1 MSNLPLTAATSL
13 PRSHPYYPALTGM
26 RAVAAYLVFFL
37 HFRPLAQ
44 HVGWADAVISQF
56 YVGVAMFFV
65 LSGFVIATRY
75 QNSVQ
80 LNRAWWSQ
88 YLWRRFARIY
98 PAYFILNGTALYHVY
113 WPLQAATAT
122 NSLSL
127 IFLSQSLLRGFSR
140 TLKFVGIP
148 QGWSLTPEECFYL
161 SAPLLLL
168 AWQRWG
174 RRSAVGFVII
184 AVGTGLGLTYL
195 CKDRP
200 ALHGL
205 FGSYHHLFNF
215 TFFGRVL
222 EFVIGVG
229 LARWW
234 HRRPAQAFTQRWPWL
249 TIGGVLASSAIIIAL
264 AVVNPSTSLDDIYD
278 GPLPARAI
286 FLNNVAFP
294 LAIAL
299 LYAGLLAEAS
309 GLRTLLSTKLMQELG
324 RSSYFFYLLHV
335 GLLSIWWQN
344 TFGWG
349 RHVIWQFLVTMLLA
363 ELGFRLL
370 EEPLRLWLLGHTLS
384 RQRTSHAKGEMAQ
397 DAI

>member
-1 MSNLPLTAATSL
+1 MSTSPLLTTST
-13 PRSHPYYPALTGM
+13 PSRSHAYYPALTGM

-44 HVGWADAVISQF
+44 HEGWSDAVISQF

-80 LNRAWWSQ
+80 LTRAWWGR

-98 PAYFILNGTALYHVY
+98 PVYFILNGTALYHVY
-113 WPLQAATAT
+113 WPLQAATAA

-140 TLKFVGIP
+140 TLKFVGLP

-168 AWQRWG
+168 AGQRWG
-174 RRSAVGFVII
+174 RRSAVGFVAI
-184 AVGTGLGLTYL
+184 VVSTGLALTYL

-222 EFVIGVG
+222 EFVVGVA
-229 LARWW
+229 LAYWW
-234 HRRPAQAFTQRWPWL
+234 QRRPAHTASYGWPWL
-249 TIGGVLASSAIIIAL
+249 TTCGALASSLIVVML
-264 AVVNPSTSLDDIYD
+264 AVVNTSASLETLYD
-278 GPLPARAI
+278 GPLPASAI
-286 FLNNVAFP
+286 FLNNIAFP
-294 LAIAL
+294 IAIAL

-309 GLRTLLSTKLMQELG
+309 WLSRLLSTNILQELG

-335 GLLSIWWQN
+335 GLLSIWWQG

-370 EEPLRLWLLGHTLS
+370 EEPLRRWILARTLGNE
-384 RQRTSHAKGEMAQ
+384 RTSHDKG
-397 DAI
+397 DASQAS